1 MRTGDVLKMIKTG
14 YRHMIMTM
22 LNSMENETY
31 VYDIYEYA
39 FAKFCT
45 EMAERE
51 VRKAEE
57 KFKSI

>member
-1 MRTGDVLKMIKTG
+1 MIKTG

-51 VRKAEE
+51 VRKA
-57 KFKSI
+57 